1 MRNTILVLTVAG
13 AVLLSSG
20 CRQLQSRNQLNQG
33 VEAFKIA
40 QYPEAAEHFKRAV
53 DLQPDFLEARLYL
66 GTAYMLQYEYGAAME
81 GPESERTAQAA
92 HDEFTKVL
100 EQTPKEKVA
109 IASIASLYLI
119 QQQWRDAQEWYEKL
133 VAVDPNNAEGYY
145 CLGFIAWSRW
155 FPRLGKARA
164 DLGMRQEDPGP
175 IKDRNVR
182 EALKAKYL
190 PMVDAGLAALDKALA
205 INPEYDDA
213 MAYENVL
220 IRGKADLSDN
230 KEEYDKLIKTAD
242 TWFQKSIRT
251 RKERDERKG
260 RGTGGITEDSPK

>member
-100 EQTPKEKVA
+100 SRRPRKRSLSRPSPRFTSSSSSGATPR
-109 IASIASLYLI
+109 S
-119 QQQWRDAQEWYEKL
+119 
-133 VAVDPNNAEGYY
+133 
-145 CLGFIAWSRW
+145 
-155 FPRLGKARA
+155 
-164 DLGMRQEDPGP
+164 GMRSWSPSIPITPRVTTALVSSRGRAGFPGWGKP
-175 IKDRNVR
+175 ARISACGRKTLVR
-182 EALKAKYL
+182 SRTG
-190 PMVDAGLAALDKALA
+190 MS
-205 INPEYDDA
+205 
-213 MAYENVL
+213 
-220 IRGKADLSDN
+220 GKH
-230 KEEYDKLIKTAD
+230 
-242 TWFQKSIRT
+242 
-251 RKERDERKG
+251 
-260 RGTGGITEDSPK
+260 